1 MYFIE
6 RGIWAIQNDP
16 KERGELE
23 ANMARALKKEKADS
37 EKGGKSLPG
46 IHDRVSEH
54 PCADGSIY
62 TFNDTYIELYSGA
75 LQDRRGVITA
85 LTLFLSTMVWMLGS
99 LTIEMGSVWIT
110 HVHFG
115 VKRAATTID
124 YIDPVIIGLIA
135 LGLCSAI
142 YKFLW
147 RFIRLENF
155 VQRRLLIRFNRVTRQ
170 VYLHRPGYAGGLTT
184 LSWDQVSPEPALGL
198 PEWRGTGTQ
207 LMLAWTNDMT
217 GLPYFH
223 IMLVGK
229 VANGTS
235 DIVNLWEFIRRYMEE
250 GPQSVP
256 RPKKLLGKVPWPWL
270 SLQAPWSFFKP
281 LWRDGFKPRVLLW
294 TALLS
299 PVMVLHASLHWI
311 SLLLGWEPH
320 WPRIIREA
328 GLPGKPM
335 PPISTAAD
343 WPSPP
348 VIEPTKAKPRR
359 TRKSCSNR
367 ICMTITFSVL
377 GDASSRGGS
386 AETSLSLSASGAYL
400 RWLLQNTQRTLLRLI
415 LPQVIRWSVAL
426 AVPEV
431 TAMLGLALGW
441 AAAVGV
447 LVAVAIWA
455 ITPDEME
462 GWCKQSCFG
471 KHGPNSVGKPHEN
484 GEKELIGLF
493 EAFSAVK

>member
-62 TFNDTYIELYSGA
+62 AFNDTYIELYAGA
-75 LQDRRGVITA
+75 LQDKRGIITI
-85 LTLFLSTMVWMLGS
+85 LTLMLMSLIWIFGS
-99 LTIEMGSVWIT
+99 LAIGLGTVWFTGI
-110 HVHFG
+110 HYWLG
-115 VKRAATTID
+115 GPAIAMD
-124 YIDPVIIGLIA
+124 YIASVIIGLLI
-135 LGLCSAI
+135 LGIFWAI

-170 VYLHRPGYAGGLTT
+170 VYLHRPRYAGGLAT
-184 LSWDQVSPEPALGL
+184 LAWDQVSPEPALDL

-311 SLLLGWEPH
+311 SLLLGWEPR

-335 PPISTAAD
+335 PPLSTAAD

-348 VIEPTKAKPRR
+348 VIEPTKAKPRC
-359 TRKSCSNR
+359 TRKSR
-367 ICMTITFSVL
+367 SVGPESL
-377 GDASSRGGS
+377 EQTPKGAVQGQSKIASSP
-386 AETSLSLSASGAYL
+386 TT
-400 RWLLQNTQRTLLRLI
+400 NTQR
-415 LPQVIRWSVAL
+415 Q
-426 AVPEV
+426 E
-431 TAMLGLALGW
+431 
-441 AAAVGV
+441 
-447 LVAVAIWA
+447 
-455 ITPDEME
+455 
-462 GWCKQSCFG
+462 QQ
-471 KHGPNSVGKPHEN
+471 
-484 GEKELIGLF
+484 
-493 EAFSAVK
+493 

>member
-23 ANMARALKKEKADS
+23 ANMARALKKEKMNR
-37 EKGGKSLPG
+37 ENGGKSLPN

-62 TFNDTYIELYSGA
+62 AFNDTYIELYAGA
-75 LQDRRGVITA
+75 LQEKRGVFTA
-85 LTLFLSTMVWMLGS
+85 LTLTLAFIIGQLGILSLELGTVWFTG
-99 LTIEMGSVWIT
+99 
-110 HVHFG
+110 
-115 VKRAATTID
+115 ID
-124 YIDPVIIGLIA
+124 YFRATEATIFDYFDSLVYPLVVIGICWA
-135 LGLCSAI
+135 V

-147 RFIRLENF
+147 RFISLENF

-170 VYLHRPGYAGGLTT
+170 VYLHRPRYAGGLAT
-184 LSWDQVSPEPALGL
+184 LAWDQVSPEPALGL

-335 PPISTAAD
+335 PPLSTAAD

-348 VIEPTKAKPRR
+348 VIEPTKAKPRC
-359 TRKSCSNR
+359 TRKSR
-367 ICMTITFSVL
+367 SVGPESL
-377 GDASSRGGS
+377 EQTPKGAVQGQSKIASSP
-386 AETSLSLSASGAYL
+386 TT
-400 RWLLQNTQRTLLRLI
+400 NTQR
-415 LPQVIRWSVAL
+415 Q
-426 AVPEV
+426 E
-431 TAMLGLALGW
+431 
-441 AAAVGV
+441 
-447 LVAVAIWA
+447 
-455 ITPDEME
+455 
-462 GWCKQSCFG
+462 QQ
-471 KHGPNSVGKPHEN
+471 
-484 GEKELIGLF
+484 
-493 EAFSAVK
+493 

>member
-23 ANMARALKKEKADS
+23 ANMARALKKEKMNR
-37 EKGGKSLPG
+37 ENGGKSLPN

-62 TFNDTYIELYSGA
+62 AFNDTYIELYAGA
-75 LQDRRGVITA
+75 LQEKRGVFTA
-85 LTLFLSTMVWMLGS
+85 LTLTLAFIIGQLGILSLELGTVWFTG
-99 LTIEMGSVWIT
+99 
-110 HVHFG
+110 
-115 VKRAATTID
+115 ID
-124 YIDPVIIGLIA
+124 YFRATEATIFDYFDSLVYPLVVIGICWA
-135 LGLCSAI
+135 V

-170 VYLHRPGYAGGLTT
+170 VYLHRPRYAGGLAT
-184 LSWDQVSPEPALGL
+184 LAWDQVSPEPALGL

-348 VIEPTKAKPRR
+348 VIEPTKAKPRC
-359 TRKSCSNR
+359 TRKSR
-367 ICMTITFSVL
+367 SVGPESL
-377 GDASSRGGS
+377 EQTPKGAVQGQSKIASSP
-386 AETSLSLSASGAYL
+386 TT
-400 RWLLQNTQRTLLRLI
+400 NTQR
-415 LPQVIRWSVAL
+415 Q
-426 AVPEV
+426 E
-431 TAMLGLALGW
+431 
-441 AAAVGV
+441 
-447 LVAVAIWA
+447 
-455 ITPDEME
+455 
-462 GWCKQSCFG
+462 QQ
-471 KHGPNSVGKPHEN
+471 
-484 GEKELIGLF
+484 
-493 EAFSAVK
+493 

>member
-16 KERGELE
+16 EGRGELE
-23 ANMARALKKEKADS
+23 ANMARALKKEKADR

-46 IHDRVSEH
+46 IHDRVSEC

-62 TFNDTYIELYSGA
+62 AFNDTYIELYAGA
-75 LQDRRGVITA
+75 LQDRRGSITVFS
-85 LTLFLSTMVWMLGS
+85 LLLISIFWILGPFS
-99 LTIEMGSVWIT
+99 
-110 HVHFG
+110 
-115 VKRAATTID
+115 
-124 YIDPVIIGLIA
+124 
-135 LGLCSAI
+135 LGLLTVWFTGVDYWTREKATAFVYLDSLVYPSFLTGVCFAV

-170 VYLHRPGYAGGLTT
+170 VYLHRPGYAGGRAT
-184 LSWDQVSPEPALGL
+184 LAWDQVSPEPAVGL

-223 IMLVGK
+223 IMFVGK

-281 LWRDGFKPRVLLW
+281 FWRGGLKRGVLLW
-294 TALLS
+294 TVLLS
-299 PVMVLHASLHWI
+299 PVMLLHATLHWI
-311 SLLLGWEPH
+311 SLLLGWEPR

-328 GLPGKPM
+328 GLPGKPV
-335 PPISTAAD
+335 PPLSTAAD
-343 WPSPP
+343 WPPPP
-348 VIEPTKAKPRR
+348 VAKPKPRR
-359 TRKSCSNR
+359 PRKSRKAKN
-367 ICMTITFSVL
+367 TEDVAT
-377 GDASSRGGS
+377 AS
-386 AETSLSLSASGAYL
+386 
-400 RWLLQNTQRTLLRLI
+400 TL
-415 LPQVIRWSVAL
+415 
-426 AVPEV
+426 
-431 TAMLGLALGW
+431 TAP
-441 AAAVGV
+441 VG
-447 LVAVAIWA
+447 
-455 ITPDEME
+455 E
-462 GWCKQSCFG
+462 
-471 KHGPNSVGKPHEN
+471 GKPPD
-484 GEKELIGLF
+484 
-493 EAFSAVK
+493 V

>member
-62 TFNDTYIELYSGA
+62 AFNDTYIELYAGA
-75 LQDRRGVITA
+75 LQEKRGVFTA
-85 LTLFLSTMVWMLGS
+85 LTLTLAFIIGQLGILSLELGTVWFTG
-99 LTIEMGSVWIT
+99 
-110 HVHFG
+110 
-115 VKRAATTID
+115 ID
-124 YIDPVIIGLIA
+124 YFRATEATIFDYFDSLVYPLVVIGICWA
-135 LGLCSAI
+135 V

-170 VYLHRPGYAGGLTT
+170 VYLHRPRYAGGLAT
-184 LSWDQVSPEPALGL
+184 LAWDQVSPEPALGL

-270 SLQAPWSFFKP
+270 SLQAPRSFFKP

-311 SLLLGWEPH
+311 SLLLGWEPR

-335 PPISTAAD
+335 PPLSTAAD

-348 VIEPTKAKPRR
+348 VIEPTKAKPRC
-359 TRKSCSNR
+359 TRKSR
-367 ICMTITFSVL
+367 SVGPESL
-377 GDASSRGGS
+377 EQTPKGAVQGQSKIASSP
-386 AETSLSLSASGAYL
+386 TT
-400 RWLLQNTQRTLLRLI
+400 NTQR
-415 LPQVIRWSVAL
+415 Q
-426 AVPEV
+426 E
-431 TAMLGLALGW
+431 
-441 AAAVGV
+441 
-447 LVAVAIWA
+447 
-455 ITPDEME
+455 
-462 GWCKQSCFG
+462 QQ
-471 KHGPNSVGKPHEN
+471 
-484 GEKELIGLF
+484 
-493 EAFSAVK
+493 

>member
-23 ANMARALKKEKADS
+23 ANMARALKKEKMNR
-37 EKGGKSLPG
+37 ENGGKSLPN
-46 IHDRVSEH
+46 IHDKVSEH

-62 TFNDTYIELYSGA
+62 AFNDTYIELYAGA
-75 LQDRRGVITA
+75 LQDKRGIITILA
-85 LTLFLSTMVWMLGS
+85 LMLMSLIWIFGS
-99 LTIEMGSVWIT
+99 LAIGLGTVWFTGI
-110 HVHFG
+110 HYWLG
-115 VKRAATTID
+115 GPAIAMD
-124 YIDPVIIGLIA
+124 YIASVIIGLLI
-135 LGLCSAI
+135 LGIFWAI

-170 VYLHRPGYAGGLTT
+170 VYLHRPRYAGGLAT
-184 LSWDQVSPEPALGL
+184 LAWDQVSPEPALGL

-235 DIVNLWEFIRRYMEE
+235 DIVSLWEFIRRYMEE

-311 SLLLGWEPH
+311 SLLLGWEPR

-328 GLPGKPM
+328 GLSGKPM
-335 PPISTAAD
+335 PPLSTAAD

-348 VIEPTKAKPRR
+348 VIEPTKAKPRC
-359 TRKSCSNR
+359 TRKSR
-367 ICMTITFSVL
+367 SVGPESL
-377 GDASSRGGS
+377 EQTPKGAVQGQSKIASSP
-386 AETSLSLSASGAYL
+386 TT
-400 RWLLQNTQRTLLRLI
+400 NTQR
-415 LPQVIRWSVAL
+415 Q
-426 AVPEV
+426 E
-431 TAMLGLALGW
+431 
-441 AAAVGV
+441 
-447 LVAVAIWA
+447 
-455 ITPDEME
+455 
-462 GWCKQSCFG
+462 QQ
-471 KHGPNSVGKPHEN
+471 
-484 GEKELIGLF
+484 
-493 EAFSAVK
+493 

>member
-23 ANMARALKKEKADS
+23 ANMARALKKEKMNR
-37 EKGGKSLPG
+37 ENGGKSLPN

-62 TFNDTYIELYSGA
+62 AFNDTYIELYAGA
-75 LQDRRGVITA
+75 LQEKRGVFTA
-85 LTLFLSTMVWMLGS
+85 LTLTLAFIIGQLGILSLELGTVWFTG
-99 LTIEMGSVWIT
+99 
-110 HVHFG
+110 
-115 VKRAATTID
+115 ID
-124 YIDPVIIGLIA
+124 YFRATEATIFDYFDSLVYPLVVIGICWA
-135 LGLCSAI
+135 V

-147 RFIRLENF
+147 RFISLENF

-170 VYLHRPGYAGGLTT
+170 VYLHRPRYAGGLAT
-184 LSWDQVSPEPALGL
+184 LAWDQVSPEPALGL

-270 SLQAPWSFFKP
+270 SLQVPWSFFKP

-335 PPISTAAD
+335 PPLSTAAD

-348 VIEPTKAKPRR
+348 VIEPTKAKPRC
-359 TRKSCSNR
+359 TRKSR
-367 ICMTITFSVL
+367 SVGPESL
-377 GDASSRGGS
+377 EQTPKGAVQGQSKIASSP
-386 AETSLSLSASGAYL
+386 TT
-400 RWLLQNTQRTLLRLI
+400 NTQR
-415 LPQVIRWSVAL
+415 Q
-426 AVPEV
+426 E
-431 TAMLGLALGW
+431 
-441 AAAVGV
+441 
-447 LVAVAIWA
+447 
-455 ITPDEME
+455 
-462 GWCKQSCFG
+462 QQ
-471 KHGPNSVGKPHEN
+471 
-484 GEKELIGLF
+484 
-493 EAFSAVK
+493 